1 MVIITTRVR
10 QMNDIVKTFEDGPES
25 VQEILWSE
33 GPWPRLGEE
42 LEKAWKNYYEVQGY
56 SPFATCGNDQSRS
69 KDFCVLTSAALPFT
83 SPCSPMHASFTPST
97 PDSQVPGVDSSYS
110 PLQQLRGG
118 VSPSGGQPYGIVQIS
133 SVCWGC
139 KAYLPGNLPLPRCSS
154 RKSLC
159 ACLSC
164 AHWFHLSCFVV
175 LNARSARRDLIIT
188 SSTVVYS
195 GRLATLFTSCGVI
208 LKSLYSPN
216 CVMHSE
222 LLQMLGLAFLKLF
235 VQLSTLL
242 FF

>member
-1 MVIITTRVR
+1 MPEVRTLPALLTEGDELSSVLLNSRLRQTGPCLTCIASTWGDSPLSAFQIIKKKEGGIMVIITTRVR

-133 SVCWGC
+133 SVC
-139 KAYLPGNLPLPRCSS
+139 
-154 RKSLC
+154 
-159 ACLSC
+159 
-164 AHWFHLSCFVV
+164 
-175 LNARSARRDLIIT
+175 
-188 SSTVVYS
+188 
-195 GRLATLFTSCGVI
+195 
-208 LKSLYSPN
+208 
-216 CVMHSE
+216 
-222 LLQMLGLAFLKLF
+222 
-235 VQLSTLL
+235 
-242 FF
+242 